1 MRASK
6 SVAPE
11 GYQSAKGRRQ
21 ESLKPSAEI
30 PLTTNESPQ
39 DMNNFSLPARLAIIV
54 AALASLILAA
64 NAFAAETDF
73 KLDPCALITK
83 EEVAK
88 IIGELK
94 ETPKP
99 DTGLQKEKEC
109 HYSTTTGAWLKVSLY
124 SATRWGM
131 QKGIVSEMNPTDLP
145 GLGEGAFAVK
155 RGTTYE
161 IYVRKGEL
169 ILEVSSTVGANPT
182 LKFAQQAATQ
192 LPLRNNSFAD
202 QTIII
207 L

>member
-1 MRASK
+1 
-6 SVAPE
+6 
-11 GYQSAKGRRQ
+11 
-21 ESLKPSAEI
+21 LKPSAEN

-39 DMNNFSLPARLAIIV
+39 DMNNFSLPARLATIV
-54 AALASLILAA
+54 AALASLILAG
-64 NAFAAETDF
+64 AASAAGT
-73 KLDPCALITK
+73 DPCALIAK

-94 ETPKP
+94 EAPKP

-109 HYSTTTGAWLKVSLY
+109 HYTTGTGAWLKVSLY

-145 GLGEGAFAVK
+145 GLGEEAFAVK

-192 LPLRNNSFAD
+192 LP
-202 QTIII
+202 
-207 L
+207 